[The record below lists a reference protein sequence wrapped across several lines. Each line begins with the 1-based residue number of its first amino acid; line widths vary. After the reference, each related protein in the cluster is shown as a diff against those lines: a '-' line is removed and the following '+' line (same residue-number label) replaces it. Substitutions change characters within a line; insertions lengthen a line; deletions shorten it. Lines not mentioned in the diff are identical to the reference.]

1 MRLSTVVFPMS
12 LFRKAQKKNGWL
24 AVCLNG
30 GGVSAVHVE
39 RPSASRPLVQCA
51 TSFPA
56 EQGGEADAFARLC
69 KELHAER
76 YRCTTLLGAG
86 EYQLLTVEA
95 PNVPPDELKTAMRW
109 RMKDLLDYHVDD
121 ATIDVLDIPVDR
133 NAPSRNH
140 SMYVVAARN
149 QTIQQRQQLFSDAQ
163 IPVSVID
170 IPEMAQRNITALFDE
185 PGRGIACLSFDSA
198 GGLLTVTYAGE
209 LYLSRRIDLP
219 VGQLS
224 GATEEQLATR
234 FDRITLELQR
244 SLDHFE
250 RQYQFITIS
259 KVLLAP
265 MGEGGERLKQ
275 YLGSNLYLPVEMI
288 DLESALDLSAVP
300 ELRDKAVQQRYLMT
314 LGCALRNE
322 EKVL

>member
-1 MRLSTVVFPMS
+1 
-12 LFRKAQKKNGWL
+12 
-24 AVCLNG
+24 
-30 GGVSAVHVE
+30 
-39 RPSASRPLVQCA
+39 
-51 TSFPA
+51 
-56 EQGGEADAFARLC
+56 
-69 KELHAER
+69 
-76 YRCTTLLGAG
+76 
-86 EYQLLTVEA
+86 
-95 PNVPPDELKTAMRW
+95 
-109 RMKDLLDYHVDD
+109 
-121 ATIDVLDIPVDR
+121 
-133 NAPSRNH
+133 
-140 SMYVVAARN
+140 
-149 QTIQQRQQLFSDAQ
+149 
-163 IPVSVID
+163 
-170 IPEMAQRNITALFDE
+170 
-185 PGRGIACLSFDSA
+185 
-198 GGLLTVTYAGE
+198 